1 MAFQLY
7 ATQAGSRLLD
17 EEIGL
22 IRDCVRE
29 NGGVVLLVPSYAE
42 RELCCAALARAG
54 AGVGVNVYTP
64 AQWIDALWE
73 LMGDGRRQ
81 VGSLE
86 RSMLMAD
93 VMAART
99 AESLEPLRANPGTVR
114 MLSRMAREMLPYAGD
129 GRVEDDRFRA
139 DAAPDAGRGVDAR
152 SVVLGVLGE
161 YSRALGARGLVE
173 PAEAAETVAA
183 LLSRHLP
190 PCSRCVVLR
199 DITQMPAYL
208 WRLLDVIAS
217 GGRVCALLNPNQVSL
232 AQDIRAH
239 VDAADVEPLPRA
251 EGSEP
256 HAPLPQVEPGFL
268 EVSGP
273 HARER
278 AYADQ
283 VTRLAREVCD
293 VEARGGGEANCASVG
308 VVCARPAELA
318 LAMAPYLVARG
329 VAATYRN
336 FSRFGDTAV
345 GRHFAALS
353 DLVRR
358 LRAVEA
364 GEASSS
370 TWWPAPEVTDWLY
383 SPISGADAATARA
396 IDKKL
401 RLNRCMTPEALLRG
415 LQSAQGRVLAARAKL
430 PQDNPLHD
438 APCVCADVVS
448 YLWQDRPVSA
458 FKAMAGCIRATP
470 AFAFGTTSCG
480 AGAAVEA
487 SMADAAACALM
498 DTARLLNVSQSVAS
512 TALDGLTVVDEREIV
527 LPCASAAGDA
537 GAPGAAADGGA
548 RAADEPALS
557 GSAWI
562 RARFMTAAD
571 AALMEPGEVDAMLFA
586 DVDTASYPLSSP
598 EGPLVTMQRERG
610 VETLAL
616 DPSARLRDLFA
627 RALQVPRAATLARV
641 THDRQAKDRYP
652 AAIWTEL
659 VARSQG
665 KAEPVLVG
673 EGDVAADF
681 DPMACRGMR
690 VERVECLAPQRLS
703 KEAIPYLVLYR
714 RDPANPEG
722 PLVPRQLS
730 ASQIE
735 GYLGCPLCWL
745 MSSRIRPQSLDAGF
759 GNMEKGNFVHDVLYE
774 FHRELIEDGVAR
786 VTQGNLDE
794 CLSRL
799 DQVFERV
806 RGQHERG
813 KTSSSGALVPL
824 SPSERLQVDD
834 ILPRLRAAVR
844 YEAVAL
850 PPFAPAYL
858 EYSFNELGVDYAG
871 RPLGGRI
878 DRVDVDQGGRA
889 VVIDYKHRSDVG
901 TFRVKDPSV
910 ADKKTGEVP
919 ADDPDWLPAHVQSLI
934 YAQALRHSEL
944 ALDSR
949 AALYFTTKGKSPA
962 MSGAASVE
970 LVEPLYEDDRDS
982 GMIPGLKAGFPDEEK
997 GGSMEFDVLLDR
1009 VESVVA
1015 RRLDQ
1020 LEAGDIHASEPR
1032 AQRCDFNHTLG
1043 FKRRNA

>member
-7 ATQAGSRLLD
+7 ATQAGARLLD

-22 IRDCVRE
+22 VRECVRE
-29 NGGVVLLVPSYAE
+29 NGGVTLLVPSYAE
-42 RELCCAALARAG
+42 RELCCRALARAG

-64 AQWIDALWE
+64 EQWVDALWE
-73 LMGDGRRQ
+73 LLGDGRRQ
-81 VGSLE
+81 VDGLE

-93 VMAART
+93 VVAARP

-114 MLSRMAREMLPYAGD
+114 MLSRMAREMLPYAGEERAVD
-129 GRVEDDRFRA
+129 AQVRA
-139 DAAPDAGRGVDAR
+139 DGDSAAGADAR
-152 SVVLGVLGE
+152 LVVLDILYE
-161 YSRALGARGLVE
+161 YSRALDARGLIE
-173 PAEAAETVAA
+173 PATAAEIVGER
-183 LLSRHLP
+183 LSRRLP
-190 PCSRCVVLR
+190 PCARCVIAR
-199 DITQMPAYL
+199 DITRLPAHL
-208 WRLLDVIAS
+208 WRLLGVVAG
-217 GGRVCALLNPNQVSL
+217 GGRVCMLLNPNQTSF
-232 AQDIRAH
+232 AEDIR
-239 VDAADVEPLPRA
+239 PLVGA
-251 EGSEP
+251 GDIEALACGGKG
-256 HAPLPQVEPGFL
+256 APTAFPLHVEPGFL

-278 AYADQ
+278 AYADE
-283 VTRLAREVCD
+283 VVRLARG
-293 VEARGGGEANCASVG
+293 ARDGGGRDEGGEGRAVVG
-308 VVCARPAELA
+308 VVSARPAELV

-329 VAATYRN
+329 ATAVYRN

-358 LRAVEA
+358 MRAVEA

-370 TWWPAPEVTDWLY
+370 TWWPAPEIADWLY

-396 IDKKL
+396 FDKKL
-401 RLNRCMTPEALLRG
+401 RLNRCMTPEALMRG
-415 LQSAQGRVLAARAKL
+415 LQSAQGRVLASRAKL
-430 PQDNPLHD
+430 PQGNPLRD

-448 YLWQDRPVSA
+448 FLWQDRPVSA
-458 FKAMAGCIRATP
+458 FKAMAVCIRATP

-487 SMADAAACALM
+487 SMADAAASALM
-498 DTARLLNVSQSVAS
+498 DTARLLDVSQAVAS
-512 TALDGLTVVDEREIV
+512 TALDALTVVDEREIV
-527 LPCASAAGDA
+527 SPRVPVAGEAPNA
-537 GAPGAAADGGA
+537 GADGGA
-548 RAADEPALS
+548 VAPDGGALHDD
-557 GSAWI
+557 AWI
-562 RARFMTAAD
+562 IVRFMTAED
-571 AALMEPGEVDAMLFA
+571 AALLVPGEADAMLFA
-586 DVDTASYPLSSP
+586 DVDSASYPLSRP

-659 VARSQG
+659 VTRARD
-665 KAEPVLVG
+665 KVRPRLVG
-673 EGDVAADF
+673 EGDVAGDF
-681 DPMACRGMR
+681 DPMALDGMR
-690 VERVECLAPQRLS
+690 TRQVECLAPQRLS

-735 GYLGCPLCWL
+735 GYLGCPLCWF
-745 MSSRIRPQSLDAGF
+745 MGSRIRPQSIDAGF
-759 GNMEKGNFVHDVLYE
+759 GNMEKGNFVHDVMYE
-774 FHRELIEDGVAR
+774 FHRQLLEDGVAR
-786 VTQGNLDE
+786 VTPGNLDE
-794 CLSRL
+794 SLVRL
-799 DQVFERV
+799 DQVFEQV
-806 RGQHERG
+806 RAQHERG

-844 YEAVAL
+844 YEASAL
-850 PPFAPAYL
+850 PPFAPVYL

-878 DRVDVDQGGRA
+878 DRVDVDQNGRA
-889 VVIDYKHRSDVG
+889 VVIDYKHRSDVN

-910 ADKKTGEVP
+910 ADKKTAEVP

-962 MSGAASVE
+962 MSGAASAE

-982 GMIPGLKAGFPDEEK
+982 GMIPGLKAGFPDEGN
-997 GGSMEFDVLLDR
+997 GGSMAFDALLDR
-1009 VESVVA
+1009 VESVIA

-1032 AQRCDFNHTLG
+1032 APRCDFNHTLG